1 MYGMGLF
8 LLPSDILWLLHPGLT
23 AAGAILDALIPD
35 PYRLPHPVQLM
46 GAFISLLD
54 RLFLGKKDGG
64 SVKGKKENEKS
75 KSGGRKLY
83 EFLAGLCLSVLLMA
97 LSAAIPLLL
106 LYFCALYLPWLFW
119 FLYVFMVWQILAA
132 GSMAREAKKIEKK
145 LLVKDLPGARKALSG
160 IVGRDTDQL
169 SKEDVVRA
177 CVESVAES
185 ASDGVFNPLL
195 YLCLF
200 GPVGGFVFKAVN
212 TMDSMIGYHSTR
224 YEYFGKTGA
233 RLDDLLGFIPSRI
246 GGLLML
252 IAGKLFMEKHE
263 KSNRYSI
270 FHARICA
277 ASGPNCTDPAGESA
291 SANSPEAAASRHLGK
306 SREGGFP
313 RNASAPPKRSG
324 FFSDWN
330 RFRRLPTSPN
340 AGQTEAAMALS
351 LGIRLG
357 GTAYYG
363 GIPID
368 RPRLGHEDREP
379 ETADISRSVRLM
391 LLTEAFC
398 FLCFAA
404 LGTALGF
411 GVYYLVH

>member
-8 LLPSDILWLLHPGLT
+8 LLPSDILWLLHPALI

-83 EFLAGLCLSVLLMA
+83 EFLAGLFLSVLLMA

-119 FLYVFMVWQILAA
+119 FFYVFMVWQILAA

-145 LLVKDLPGARKALSG
+145 LLAKDLPGARKALSG

-169 SKEDVVRA
+169 PEEDVVRA

-252 IAGKLFMEKHE
+252 IAGKLFM
-263 KSNRYSI
+263 
-270 FHARICA
+270 
-277 ASGPNCTDPAGESA
+277 
-291 SANSPEAAASRHLGK
+291 GK
-306 SREGGFP
+306 SREDGSSQNTP
-313 RNASAPPKRSG
+313 IPQKHSG

-330 RFRRLPTSPN
+330 RFRRLPSSPN

-363 GIPID
+363 GVPID
-368 RPRLGHEDREP
+368 RPKLGHEDREP

-404 LGTALGF
+404 LGTALRF
-411 GVYYLVH
+411 GVYSLVH